1 MEASFSGPGVDFGP
15 GAVDASPCVD
25 PGASDTSVMKNRSPE
40 KRPDLS
46 KSPPMTISFSI
57 DSILQDADNSVPDPH
72 QPDGAQLA
80 PSADT
85 VGPSRIDNKSDFPP
99 LSFFYR
105 DKLHGSE
112 KPPTSSSEAGHT
124 ADALI
129 SSWTMSQ
136 TSPLIYREWAYSS
149 VPITPA
155 ICRNLTASY

>member
-1 MEASFSGPGVDFGP
+1 MASMEASFSGPGVDFGS
-15 GAVDASPCVD
+15 GAADASPCVD
-25 PGASDTSVMKNRSPE
+25 AGASDTSVMNNRSPE

-46 KSPPMTISFSI
+46 KSPPKTISFSI
-57 DSILQDADNSVPDPH
+57 DSILQDADNLVPDPH

-105 DKLHGSE
+105 DKLLGSE

-129 SSWTMSQ
+129 SSWTMSP
-136 TSPLIYREWAYSS
+136 TSPLIYRE
-149 VPITPA
+149 
-155 ICRNLTASY
+155 